1 MEIRKELLV
10 VLECLE
16 IIVLT
21 TFRNTLNSM
30 IKTGGPVPVN
40 INIKNNPNNNGRS
53 GAKVPNV
60 NE

>member
-1 MEIRKELLV
+1 MSGDK
-10 VLECLE
+10 
-16 IIVLT
+16 IVLT

-53 GAKVPNV
+53 GAKVSNQ
-60 NE
+60 EKRHKRR